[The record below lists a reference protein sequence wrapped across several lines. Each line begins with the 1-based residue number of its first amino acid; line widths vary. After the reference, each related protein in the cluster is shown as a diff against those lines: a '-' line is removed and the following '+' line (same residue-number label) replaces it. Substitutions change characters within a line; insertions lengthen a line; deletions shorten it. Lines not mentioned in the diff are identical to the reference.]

1 MGEKGFMKQSNADR
15 LGTLLGFLS
24 GTTFILTG
32 ILWPAEFSNIAL
44 WLESTGDAES
54 FNKYIIQILRFFD
67 LKSFIIV
74 FGGTIS
80 ATFVAFPYTKT
91 MRSFKS
97 IPKVFSADTAE
108 EATQE
113 IYDQSKLIAEKRYSG
128 KRITNDDISSLANP
142 FMRRWIEGL
151 IVREQVEE
159 ESLAQ
164 IIHAEVKMYDQR
176 AEEEIEIFDFMGTAA
191 PAFGMVGTI
200 VGLVLML
207 AETGSIRSVMQAM
220 SIAMLTTLYGVIL
233 SNMVL
238 LPIASKRKQ
247 LKDSNIL
254 LLEMVRES
262 VNRIARREAPYT
274 ILQELHNFLPHKRDE
289 FDEQYG

>member
-1 MGEKGFMKQSNADR
+1 MKQRSADKF
-15 LGTLLGFLS
+15 GTVLGFFA
-24 GTTFILTG
+24 GTIFILSG

-44 WLESTGDAES
+44 WLESTGESES
-54 FNKYIIQILRFFD
+54 FNKYLVQILRFFY
-67 LKSFIIV
+67 LKSLFIV

-80 ATFVAFPYTKT
+80 ATFIAFPYTKT
-91 MRSFKS
+91 LRSFRS
-97 IPKVFSADTAE
+97 IPKVFAADVAE

-113 IYDQSKLIAEKRYSG
+113 IYDQSKLIAEKRFSG
-128 KRITNDDISSLANP
+128 KRITNDDLSSLENP

-164 IIHAEVKMYDQR
+164 ILRSEVSMYEQR
-176 AEEEIEIFDFMGTAA
+176 ANEEIEIFDFMGTAA

-207 AETGSIRSVMQAM
+207 AETGSIRSVMQSM

-247 LKDSNIL
+247 LKESNL
-254 LLEMVRES
+254 VLLEMIRES

-274 ILQELHNFLPHKRDE
+274 ILQELRNFLPHKRDE

>member
-1 MGEKGFMKQSNADR
+1 MKQSSADKF
-15 LGTLLGFLS
+15 GTVLGFFA
-24 GTTFILTG
+24 GTIFILSG

-54 FNKYIIQILRFFD
+54 YNKYIVQILRFFD
-67 LKSFIIV
+67 LKSLFIV

-91 MRSFKS
+91 LRSFRS
-97 IPKVFSADTAE
+97 IPKVFAADVAE

-113 IYDQSKLIAEKRYSG
+113 IYDQSKLIAEKRFSG
-128 KRITNDDISSLANP
+128 KRITNDDLSSLENP

-159 ESLAQ
+159 EAVTQ
-164 IIHAEVKMYDQR
+164 ILSAEVSMYEQR
-176 AEEEIEIFDFMGTAA
+176 ADEEIEIFDFMGTAA

-207 AETGSIRSVMQAM
+207 AETGSIRSVMQSM

-238 LPIASKRKQ
+238 LPIASKRLQ
-247 LKDSNIL
+247 LKKSNL
-254 LLEMVRES
+254 VLLEMVRES

-274 ILQELHNFLPHKRDE
+274 ILQELNNFLPHKRDA

>member
-1 MGEKGFMKQSNADR
+1 MKQSKADKF
-15 LGTLLGFLS
+15 GTVLGFIA
-24 GTTFILTG
+24 GTIFILSG

-44 WLESTGDAES
+44 WLESTGEAEAY
-54 FNKYIIQILRFFD
+54 NKYLVQILRFFD
-67 LKSFIIV
+67 LKSLFIV

-80 ATFVAFPYTKT
+80 ATFIAFPYTKT
-91 MRSFKS
+91 LRSFRS
-97 IPKVFSADTAE
+97 IPKVFAADTAE

-113 IYDQSKLIAEKRYSG
+113 IYDQSKLIAEKRFSG
-128 KRITNDDISSLANP
+128 KRITNDDLSSLENP

-164 IIHAEVKMYDQR
+164 ILRAEVSMYEQR
-176 AEEEIEIFDFMGTAA
+176 ANEEIEIFDFMGTAA

-207 AETGSIRSVMQAM
+207 AETGSIRSVMQSM

-247 LKDSNIL
+247 LKESNL
-254 LLEMVRES
+254 VLLEMIRES

>member
-1 MGEKGFMKQSNADR
+1 MKQTSADKF
-15 LGTLLGFLS
+15 GTVLGFFA
-24 GTTFILTG
+24 GTIFILSG

-54 FNKYIIQILRFFD
+54 YNKYLVQILRFFD
-67 LKSFIIV
+67 LKSLFIV

-80 ATFVAFPYTKT
+80 ATFIAFPYTKT
-91 MRSFKS
+91 LRSFRS
-97 IPKVFSADTAE
+97 IPKVFAADVAE

-113 IYDQSKLIAEKRYSG
+113 IYDQSKLIAEKSFSG
-128 KRITNDDISSLANP
+128 KRITNDDLSSLENP

-164 IIHAEVKMYDQR
+164 ILRAEVLMYEQR
-176 AEEEIEIFDFMGTAA
+176 ADEEIEIFDFMGTAA

-200 VGLVLML
+200 VGLVLMV
-207 AETGSIRSVMQAM
+207 AETGSIRSVMQSM

-247 LKDSNIL
+247 LKDSNL
-254 LLEMVRES
+254 VLLEMIRES
-262 VNRIARREAPYT
+262 VNRISRREAPYT

>member
-1 MGEKGFMKQSNADR
+1 MKQSNADKF
-15 LGTLLGFLS
+15 GTLIGFIS
-24 GTTFILTG
+24 GGLFILTG
-32 ILWPAEFSNIAL
+32 IIFPAEYSNIAL
-44 WLESTGDAES
+44 WLESTGAAEDY
-54 FNKYIIQILRFFD
+54 NKYVIQILRFFD
-67 LKSFIIV
+67 LKSLVIV

-80 ATFVAFPYTKT
+80 ATFIAFPFTKT
-91 MRSFKS
+91 LRSFKS
-97 IPKVFSADTAE
+97 IPKVFAADHAE

-113 IYDQSKLIAEKRYSG
+113 IYDKSKIIAEKRFSG
-128 KRITNDDISSLANP
+128 KRISNDDISGLENP
-142 FMRRWIEGL
+142 FMRRWIEAL
-151 IVREQVEE
+151 IVREQVEQV
-159 ESLAQ
+159 SLEQ
-164 IIHAEVKMYDQR
+164 IVHAEVSMYEQR
-176 AEEEIEIFDFMGTAA
+176 ADEEIEIFDFMGTAA

-238 LPIASKRKQ
+238 IPIASKRKQ
-247 LKDSNIL
+247 LKESNLI

>member
-1 MGEKGFMKQSNADR
+1 MGEKGNMKQSNADR
-15 LGTLLGFLS
+15 LGTLLGFTS
-24 GTTFILTG
+24 GVVFILTG

-44 WLESTGDAES
+44 WLESTGDAEN
-54 FNKYIIQILRFFD
+54 FNKYLIQILRFFD

-113 IYDQSKLIAEKRYSG
+113 IYDQSKVIAEKRFSG
-128 KRITNDDISSLANP
+128 KRITNDDLSSLENP

-159 ESLAQ
+159 ESLKQ
-164 IIHAEVKMYDQR
+164 ILHAEVKMYDQR

-207 AETGSIRSVMQAM
+207 AETGSIRAVMQAM

-247 LKDSNIL
+247 LKDSNLI

-262 VNRIARREAPYT
+262 VHRIARREAPYT

>member
-1 MGEKGFMKQSNADR
+1 MKQSSADKF
-15 LGTLLGFLS
+15 GTVLGFFA
-24 GTTFILTG
+24 GTIFILSG

-54 FNKYIIQILRFFD
+54 YNKYLVQILRFFD
-67 LKSFIIV
+67 LKSLFIV

-91 MRSFKS
+91 LRSFRS
-97 IPKVFSADTAE
+97 IPKVFAADVAE

-113 IYDQSKLIAEKRYSG
+113 IYDQSKLIAEKRFSG
-128 KRITNDDISSLANP
+128 KRITNDDLSSLANP

-159 ESLAQ
+159 ESVSQ
-164 IIHAEVKMYDQR
+164 ILHAEVSMYEQR
-176 AEEEIEIFDFMGTAA
+176 ADEEIEIFDFMGTAA

-207 AETGSIRSVMQAM
+207 AETGSIRSVMQSM

-238 LPIASKRKQ
+238 LPIASKRLQ
-247 LKDSNIL
+247 LKKSNL
-254 LLEMVRES
+254 VLLEMVRES

-274 ILQELHNFLPHKRDE
+274 ILQELNNFLPHKRDA

>member
-1 MGEKGFMKQSNADR
+1 MKQRSADKF
-15 LGTLLGFLS
+15 GTVLGFFA
-24 GTTFILTG
+24 GTIFILSG

-44 WLESTGDAES
+44 WLESTGEAES
-54 FNKYIIQILRFFD
+54 YNKYLVQILRFFD
-67 LKSFIIV
+67 LKSLFIV

-80 ATFVAFPYTKT
+80 ATFIAFPYTKT
-91 MRSFKS
+91 LRSFRS
-97 IPKVFSADTAE
+97 IPKVFAADVAE

-113 IYDQSKLIAEKRYSG
+113 IYDQSKLIAEKRFSG
-128 KRITNDDISSLANP
+128 KRITNDDLSSLENP

-159 ESLAQ
+159 EAVAQ
-164 IIHAEVKMYDQR
+164 ILRAEVSMYEQR
-176 AEEEIEIFDFMGTAA
+176 ADEEIEIFDFMGTAA

-207 AETGSIRSVMQAM
+207 AETGSIRSVMQSM

-247 LKDSNIL
+247 LKESNL
-254 LLEMVRES
+254 VLLEMIRES

-274 ILQELHNFLPHKRDE
+274 ILQELNNFLPHKRDA

>member
-1 MGEKGFMKQSNADR
+1 MKQSRVDKF
-15 LGTLLGFLS
+15 GTVIGFIA
-24 GTTFILTG
+24 GTIFILSG

-54 FNKYIIQILRFFD
+54 YNKYLIQILRFFD
-67 LKSFIIV
+67 LKSLFIV

-80 ATFVAFPYTKT
+80 ATFIAFPYTKT
-91 MRSFKS
+91 LRSFRS
-97 IPKVFSADTAE
+97 IPKVFAADIAE

-113 IYDQSKLIAEKRYSG
+113 IYDQSKLIAEKRFSG
-128 KRITNDDISSLANP
+128 KRITNDDLSSLENP

-164 IIHAEVKMYDQR
+164 ILRAEVSMYEQR
-176 AEEEIEIFDFMGTAA
+176 ANEEIEIFDFMGTAA

-207 AETGSIRSVMQAM
+207 AETGSIRSVMQSM

-247 LKDSNIL
+247 LKDSNL
-254 LLEMVRES
+254 VLLEMIRES

-274 ILQELHNFLPHKRDE
+274 ILQELRNFLPHKRDD
-289 FDEQYG
+289 FDKQYG

>member
-1 MGEKGFMKQSNADR
+1 MKQRSADKF
-15 LGTLLGFLS
+15 GTVLGFFA
-24 GTTFILTG
+24 GTIFILSG

-54 FNKYIIQILRFFD
+54 YNKYLVQILRFFD
-67 LKSFIIV
+67 LKSLFIV

-80 ATFVAFPYTKT
+80 ATFIAFPYTKT
-91 MRSFKS
+91 LRSFRS
-97 IPKVFSADTAE
+97 IPKVFAADTAE

-113 IYDQSKLIAEKRYSG
+113 IYDQSKLIAEKRFSG
-128 KRITNDDISSLANP
+128 KRITNDDLSSLENP

-164 IIHAEVKMYDQR
+164 ILRAEVSMYEQR
-176 AEEEIEIFDFMGTAA
+176 ANEEIEIFDFMGTAA

-207 AETGSIRSVMQAM
+207 AETGSIRSVMQSM

-247 LKDSNIL
+247 LKESNL
-254 LLEMVRES
+254 VLLEMIRES

-274 ILQELHNFLPHKRDE
+274 ILQELRNFLPHKRDD

>member
-1 MGEKGFMKQSNADR
+1 MKQSSADKF
-15 LGTLLGFLS
+15 GTVLGFFA
-24 GTTFILTG
+24 GTIFILSG

-54 FNKYIIQILRFFD
+54 YNKYLVQILRFFD
-67 LKSFIIV
+67 LKSLFIV

-91 MRSFKS
+91 LRSFRS
-97 IPKVFSADTAE
+97 IPKVFAADVAE

-113 IYDQSKLIAEKRYSG
+113 IYDQSKLIAEKRFSG
-128 KRITNDDISSLANP
+128 KRITNDDLSSLENP

-159 ESLAQ
+159 ESVSQ
-164 IIHAEVKMYDQR
+164 ILRAEVSMYEQR
-176 AEEEIEIFDFMGTAA
+176 ADEEIEIFDFMGTAA

-207 AETGSIRSVMQAM
+207 AETGSIRSVMQSM

-238 LPIASKRKQ
+238 LPIASKRLQ
-247 LKDSNIL
+247 LKKSNL
-254 LLEMVRES
+254 VLLEMVRES

-274 ILQELHNFLPHKRDE
+274 ILQELNNFLPHKRDA

>member
-1 MGEKGFMKQSNADR
+1 MKQSNADK
-15 LGTLLGFLS
+15 LGTILGFVS
-24 GTTFILTG
+24 GIFFILTG
-32 ILWPAEFSNIAL
+32 IIYPAELSNIAL
-44 WLESTGDAES
+44 WLESTGEAENY
-54 FNKYIIQILRFFD
+54 NKYLIQILRFLD
-67 LKSFIIV
+67 LKSLIIV

-80 ATFVAFPYTKT
+80 ATFIAFPLTKT
-91 MRSFKS
+91 LRSFKS
-97 IPKVFSADTAE
+97 IPKVFAAEQAE
-108 EATQE
+108 EATTE
-113 IYDQSKLIAEKRYSG
+113 IYEKSKIIAEKRYSG
-128 KRITNDDISSLANP
+128 KRITNEDISGLENP
-142 FMRRWIEGL
+142 FMRRWIEAL
-151 IVREQVEE
+151 IVREQVEQ
-159 ESLAQ
+159 ESLEQ
-164 IIHAEVKMYDQR
+164 IVQAEVSMYEQR
-176 AEEEIEIFDFMGTAA
+176 ADEEIEIFDFMGTAA

-247 LKDSNIL
+247 LKESNL
-254 LLEMVRES
+254 VLLEMVRES

-274 ILQELHNFLPHKRDE
+274 IMQELHNFLPHKRDE

>member
-1 MGEKGFMKQSNADR
+1 MKQQSADK
-15 LGTLLGFLS
+15 LGTLFGFIA
-24 GTTFILTG
+24 GTIFILSG

-44 WLESTGDAES
+44 WLESTGDSEAY
-54 FNKYIIQILRFFD
+54 NKYIVQILRFFD
-67 LKSFIIV
+67 LKSLFIV

-91 MRSFKS
+91 LRSFRS
-97 IPKVFSADTAE
+97 IPKVFAADVAE

-113 IYDQSKLIAEKRYSG
+113 IYDQSKLIAEKRFSG
-128 KRITNDDISSLANP
+128 KRITNDDLSSLENP

-159 ESLAQ
+159 EAVAQ
-164 IIHAEVKMYDQR
+164 ILRAEVSMYEQR
-176 AEEEIEIFDFMGTAA
+176 ADEEIEIFDFMGTAA

-207 AETGSIRSVMQAM
+207 AETGSIRSVMQSM
-220 SIAMLTTLYGVIL
+220 SIAMLTTLHGVIL

-238 LPIASKRKQ
+238 LPIASKRLQ
-247 LKDSNIL
+247 LKKSNL
-254 LLEMVRES
+254 VLLEMVRES

-274 ILQELHNFLPHKRDE
+274 ILQELNNFLPHKRDA

>member
-1 MGEKGFMKQSNADR
+1 MKQSSADKF
-15 LGTLLGFLS
+15 GTVLGFFA
-24 GTTFILTG
+24 GTIFILSG

-54 FNKYIIQILRFFD
+54 YNKYIVQILRFFD
-67 LKSFIIV
+67 LKSLFIV

-91 MRSFKS
+91 LRSFRS
-97 IPKVFSADTAE
+97 IPKVFAADVAE

-113 IYDQSKLIAEKRYSG
+113 IYDQSKLIAEKRFSG
-128 KRITNDDISSLANP
+128 KRITNDDLSSLENP

-159 ESLAQ
+159 EHVSQ
-164 IIHAEVKMYDQR
+164 ILRAEVSMYEQR
-176 AEEEIEIFDFMGTAA
+176 ADEEIEIFDFMGTAA

-207 AETGSIRSVMQAM
+207 AETGSIRSVMQSM

-238 LPIASKRKQ
+238 LPIASKRLQ
-247 LKDSNIL
+247 LKKSNL
-254 LLEMVRES
+254 VLLEMVRES

-274 ILQELHNFLPHKRDE
+274 ILQELNNFLPHKRDA

>member
-1 MGEKGFMKQSNADR
+1 MKQSNADR
-15 LGTLLGFLS
+15 LGTLIGFLS
-24 GTTFILTG
+24 GGVFILTG

-54 FNKYIIQILRFFD
+54 FNKYVIQILRFFD

-128 KRITNDDISSLANP
+128 KRITNDDLNSLENP

-164 IIHAEVKMYDQR
+164 IIQAEVQMYDQR

-247 LKDSNIL
+247 LKDSNII

-274 ILQELHNFLPHKRDE
+274 ILQELHNFLPHKRDQ

>member
-1 MGEKGFMKQSNADR
+1 MKQSNADK
-15 LGTLLGFLS
+15 LGTILGFVS
-24 GTTFILTG
+24 GTVFILTG
-32 ILWPAEFSNIAL
+32 IIFPAEFSNIAL
-44 WLESTGDAES
+44 WLESTGEAENY
-54 FNKYIIQILRFFD
+54 NKYLIQILRFFD
-67 LKSFIIV
+67 LKSLIIV

-80 ATFVAFPYTKT
+80 ATFVAFPFTKT
-91 MRSFKS
+91 MRSLKS
-97 IPKVFSADTAE
+97 LPKVFAAEQAE

-113 IYDQSKLIAEKRYSG
+113 IYDKSKIIAEKRYSG
-128 KRITNDDISSLANP
+128 KRITNDDISGLENP
-142 FMRRWIEGL
+142 FMRRWIEAL
-151 IVREQVEE
+151 IVREQVEQ
-159 ESLAQ
+159 ESLEQ
-164 IIHAEVKMYDQR
+164 IVKAEVSMYEQR
-176 AEEEIEIFDFMGTAA
+176 ADEEIEIFDFMGTAA

-207 AETGSIRSVMQAM
+207 AETGSIRAVMQAM

-247 LKDSNIL
+247 LKESNLL

-289 FDEQYG
+289 FDDQYG

>member
-1 MGEKGFMKQSNADR
+1 MKQSNADR

-128 KRITNDDISSLANP
+128 KRITNDDISSLENP

>member
-1 MGEKGFMKQSNADR
+1 MKQTSADK
-15 LGTLLGFLS
+15 LGTVLGFFA
-24 GTTFILTG
+24 GTIFILSG

-54 FNKYIIQILRFFD
+54 YNKFVVQILRFFD
-67 LKSFIIV
+67 LKSLFIV

-80 ATFVAFPYTKT
+80 ATFIAFPYTKT
-91 MRSFKS
+91 LRSFRS
-97 IPKVFSADTAE
+97 IPKVFAADVAE

-113 IYDQSKLIAEKRYSG
+113 IYDQSKLIAEKRFSG
-128 KRITNDDISSLANP
+128 KRITNDDLSSLENP

-151 IVREQVEE
+151 IVREQVDE

-164 IIHAEVKMYDQR
+164 ILRAEVLMYEQR
-176 AEEEIEIFDFMGTAA
+176 ADEEIEIFDFMGTAA

-207 AETGSIRSVMQAM
+207 AETGSIRSVMQSM

-238 LPIASKRKQ
+238 LPIASKRLQ
-247 LKDSNIL
+247 LKKSNL
-254 LLEMVRES
+254 VLLEMVRES

-274 ILQELHNFLPHKRDE
+274 ILQELNNFLPHKRDA

>member
-1 MGEKGFMKQSNADR
+1 MGEKGNMKQSNADK
-15 LGTLLGFLS
+15 LGTLLGFAS
-24 GTTFILTG
+24 GIVFILTG

-44 WLESTGDAES
+44 WLESTGDAEN
-54 FNKYIIQILRFFD
+54 FNKYLIQILRFFD

-80 ATFVAFPYTKT
+80 ATFIAFPYTKT

-113 IYDQSKLIAEKRYSG
+113 IYDQAKIIAEKRFSG
-128 KRITNDDISSLANP
+128 KRITNDDLSSLENP

-159 ESLAQ
+159 ESLKQ
-164 IIHAEVKMYDQR
+164 ILHAEVKMYDQR

-207 AETGSIRSVMQAM
+207 AETGSIRAVMQAM

-247 LKDSNIL
+247 LKDSNLI

-262 VNRIARREAPYT
+262 VQRIARREAPYT

>member
-1 MGEKGFMKQSNADR
+1 MKQSSADKF
-15 LGTLLGFLS
+15 GTVLGFFA
-24 GTTFILTG
+24 GTIFILSG

-54 FNKYIIQILRFFD
+54 YNKFVVQILRFFD
-67 LKSFIIV
+67 LKSLFIV

-91 MRSFKS
+91 LRSFRS
-97 IPKVFSADTAE
+97 IPKVFAADVAE

-113 IYDQSKLIAEKRYSG
+113 IYDQSKLIAEKRFSG
-128 KRITNDDISSLANP
+128 KRITNDDLSSLENP

-159 ESLAQ
+159 ESVAQ
-164 IIHAEVKMYDQR
+164 ILRAEVSMYEQR
-176 AEEEIEIFDFMGTAA
+176 ADEEIEIFDFMGTAA

-207 AETGSIRSVMQAM
+207 AETGSIRSVMQSM

-247 LKDSNIL
+247 LKESNL
-254 LLEMVRES
+254 VLLEMIRES

-274 ILQELHNFLPHKRDE
+274 ILQELNNFLPHKRDA

>member
-1 MGEKGFMKQSNADR
+1 MKQSNADR
-15 LGTLLGFLS
+15 LGTLIGFLS
-24 GTTFILTG
+24 GGVFILTG

-54 FNKYIIQILRFFD
+54 FNKYVIQILRFFD

-113 IYDQSKLIAEKRYSG
+113 IYDQSKIIAEKRYSG
-128 KRITNDDISSLANP
+128 KRITNDDLNSLENP

-159 ESLAQ
+159 ESLGQ
-164 IIHAEVKMYDQR
+164 IIQAEVQMYDQR
-176 AEEEIEIFDFMGTAA
+176 ADEEIEIFDFMGTAA

-247 LKDSNIL
+247 LKDSNII

-274 ILQELHNFLPHKRDE
+274 ILQELHNFLPHKRDQ

>member
-1 MGEKGFMKQSNADR
+1 MKQSSADKF
-15 LGTLLGFLS
+15 GTVLGFFA
-24 GTTFILTG
+24 GTIFILSG

-54 FNKYIIQILRFFD
+54 YNKFIVQILRFFD
-67 LKSFIIV
+67 LKSLFIV

-91 MRSFKS
+91 LRSFRS
-97 IPKVFSADTAE
+97 IPKVFAADSAE

-113 IYDQSKLIAEKRYSG
+113 IYDQTKIIAEKRFSG
-128 KRITNDDISSLANP
+128 KRITNDDLSSLENP

-159 ESLAQ
+159 ESVSQ
-164 IIHAEVKMYDQR
+164 ILHAEVSMYEQR
-176 AEEEIEIFDFMGTAA
+176 ADEEIEIFDFMGTAA

-207 AETGSIRSVMQAM
+207 AETGSIRSVMQSM

-238 LPIASKRKQ
+238 LPIASKRLQ
-247 LKDSNIL
+247 LKKSNL
-254 LLEMVRES
+254 VLLEMVRES

-274 ILQELHNFLPHKRDE
+274 ILQELNNFLPHKRDA

>member
-1 MGEKGFMKQSNADR
+1 MKQSSADKF
-15 LGTLLGFLS
+15 GTVLGFFA
-24 GTTFILTG
+24 GTIFILSG

-54 FNKYIIQILRFFD
+54 YNKYLVQILRFFD
-67 LKSFIIV
+67 LKSLFIV

-91 MRSFKS
+91 LRSFRS
-97 IPKVFSADTAE
+97 IPKVFAADVAE

-113 IYDQSKLIAEKRYSG
+113 IYDQSKLIAEKRFSG
-128 KRITNDDISSLANP
+128 KRITNDDLSSLENP

-159 ESLAQ
+159 ESVAQ
-164 IIHAEVKMYDQR
+164 ILRAEVSMYEQR
-176 AEEEIEIFDFMGTAA
+176 ADEEIEIFDFMGTAA

-207 AETGSIRSVMQAM
+207 AETGSIRSVMQSM

-238 LPIASKRKQ
+238 LPIASKRLQ
-247 LKDSNIL
+247 LKKSNL
-254 LLEMVRES
+254 VLLEMVRES

-274 ILQELHNFLPHKRDE
+274 ILQELNNFLPHKRDA

>member
-1 MGEKGFMKQSNADR
+1 MKQRSADKF
-15 LGTLLGFLS
+15 GTVLGFFA
-24 GTTFILTG
+24 GTTFILSG

-44 WLESTGDAES
+44 WLESTGEAES
-54 FNKYIIQILRFFD
+54 YNKYLVQILRFFD
-67 LKSFIIV
+67 LKSLFIV

-91 MRSFKS
+91 LRSFRS
-97 IPKVFSADTAE
+97 IPKVFAADVAE

-113 IYDQSKLIAEKRYSG
+113 IYDQSKLIAEKRFSG
-128 KRITNDDISSLANP
+128 KRITNDDLSSLENP

-159 ESLAQ
+159 EAVAQ
-164 IIHAEVKMYDQR
+164 ILRAEVSMYEQR
-176 AEEEIEIFDFMGTAA
+176 ADEEIEIFDFMGTAA

-207 AETGSIRSVMQAM
+207 AETGSIRSVMQSM

-238 LPIASKRKQ
+238 LPIASKRLQ
-247 LKDSNIL
+247 LKKSNL
-254 LLEMVRES
+254 VLLEMVRES

-274 ILQELHNFLPHKRDE
+274 ILQELNNFLPHKRDA

>member
-1 MGEKGFMKQSNADR
+1 MKQSNADR

-80 ATFVAFPYTKT
+80 ATFIAVPYTKT

-128 KRITNDDISSLANP
+128 KRITNDDLNSLENP

-247 LKDSNIL
+247 LKDSNII

-274 ILQELHNFLPHKRDE
+274 ILQELHNFLPHKRDQ

>member
-1 MGEKGFMKQSNADR
+1 MKQTSADKF
-15 LGTLLGFLS
+15 GTVLGFIA
-24 GTTFILTG
+24 GTVFILSG

-54 FNKYIIQILRFFD
+54 YNKYVVQILRFFD
-67 LKSFIIV
+67 LKSLFIV

-80 ATFVAFPYTKT
+80 ATFIAFPYTKT
-91 MRSFKS
+91 LRSFRS
-97 IPKVFSADTAE
+97 IPKVFAADTAE

-113 IYDQSKLIAEKRYSG
+113 IYDQSKLIAEKRFSG
-128 KRITNDDISSLANP
+128 KRITNDDLSSLENP

-164 IIHAEVKMYDQR
+164 ILRAEVLMYEQR
-176 AEEEIEIFDFMGTAA
+176 ADEEIEIFDFMGTAA

-207 AETGSIRSVMQAM
+207 AETGSIRSVMQSM

-247 LKDSNIL
+247 LKESNL
-254 LLEMVRES
+254 VLLEMIRES

-274 ILQELHNFLPHKRDE
+274 ILQELRNFLPHKRDE

>member
-1 MGEKGFMKQSNADR
+1 MKQSSADKF
-15 LGTLLGFLS
+15 GTVLGFFA
-24 GTTFILTG
+24 GTIFILSG

-54 FNKYIIQILRFFD
+54 YNKFVVQILRFFD
-67 LKSFIIV
+67 LKSLFIV

-91 MRSFKS
+91 LRSFRS
-97 IPKVFSADTAE
+97 IPKVFAADVAE

-113 IYDQSKLIAEKRYSG
+113 IYDQTKIIAEKRFSG
-128 KRITNDDISSLANP
+128 KRITNDDLSSLANP

-159 ESLAQ
+159 ESVSQ
-164 IIHAEVKMYDQR
+164 ILHAEVSMYEQR
-176 AEEEIEIFDFMGTAA
+176 ADEEIEIFDFMGTAA

-207 AETGSIRSVMQAM
+207 AETGSIRSVMQSM

-238 LPIASKRKQ
+238 LPIASKRLQ
-247 LKDSNIL
+247 LKKSNL
-254 LLEMVRES
+254 VLLEMVRES

-274 ILQELHNFLPHKRDE
+274 ILQELNNFLPHKRDA

>member
-1 MGEKGFMKQSNADR
+1 MKQRSADKF
-15 LGTLLGFLS
+15 GTVLGFFA
-24 GTTFILTG
+24 GTTFILSG

-44 WLESTGDAES
+44 WLESTGEAES
-54 FNKYIIQILRFFD
+54 YNKYIVQILRFFD
-67 LKSFIIV
+67 LKSLFIV

-91 MRSFKS
+91 LRSFRS
-97 IPKVFSADTAE
+97 IPKVFAADVAE

-113 IYDQSKLIAEKRYSG
+113 IYDQSKLIAEKRFSG
-128 KRITNDDISSLANP
+128 KRITNDDLSSLENP

-159 ESLAQ
+159 ESLSQ
-164 IIHAEVKMYDQR
+164 ILRAEVLMYEQR
-176 AEEEIEIFDFMGTAA
+176 ADEEIEIFDFMGTAA

-207 AETGSIRSVMQAM
+207 AETGSIRSVMQSM

-247 LKDSNIL
+247 LKESNL
-254 LLEMVRES
+254 VLLEMIRES

-274 ILQELHNFLPHKRDE
+274 ILQELRNFLPHKRDE

>member
-1 MGEKGFMKQSNADR
+1 MKQTSADK
-15 LGTLLGFLS
+15 LGTVLGFFA
-24 GTTFILTG
+24 GTIFILSG

-44 WLESTGDAES
+44 WLESTGDSES
-54 FNKYIIQILRFFD
+54 YNKYIVQILRFFD
-67 LKSFIIV
+67 LKSLFIV

-80 ATFVAFPYTKT
+80 ATFIAFPYTKT
-91 MRSFKS
+91 LRSFRS
-97 IPKVFSADTAE
+97 IPKVFSADAAE
-108 EATQE
+108 DATQE
-113 IYDQSKLIAEKRYSG
+113 IYDQSKVIAEKRYSG
-128 KRITNDDISSLANP
+128 KRITNDDLSSLENP

-151 IVREQVEE
+151 IVREQVEQ

-164 IIHAEVKMYDQR
+164 ILRAEVSMYEQR
-176 AEEEIEIFDFMGTAA
+176 ADEEIEIFDFMGTAA

-207 AETGSIRSVMQAM
+207 AETGSIRSVMQSM

-247 LKDSNIL
+247 LKESNL
-254 LLEMVRES
+254 VLLEMIRES

-274 ILQELHNFLPHKRDE
+274 ILQELGNFLPHKRDE

>member
-1 MGEKGFMKQSNADR
+1 MKQSSADKF
-15 LGTLLGFLS
+15 GTVLGFFA
-24 GTTFILTG
+24 GTIFILSG

-54 FNKYIIQILRFFD
+54 YNKFVVQILRFFD
-67 LKSFIIV
+67 LKSLFIV

-91 MRSFKS
+91 LRSFRS
-97 IPKVFSADTAE
+97 IPKVFAADVAE

-113 IYDQSKLIAEKRYSG
+113 IYDQSKLIAEKRFSG
-128 KRITNDDISSLANP
+128 KRITNDDLSSLANP

-151 IVREQVEE
+151 IVREQVDE

-164 IIHAEVKMYDQR
+164 ILSAEVLMYEQR
-176 AEEEIEIFDFMGTAA
+176 ADEEIEIFDFMGTAA

-207 AETGSIRSVMQAM
+207 AETGSIRSVMQSM

-238 LPIASKRKQ
+238 LPIASKRLQ
-247 LKDSNIL
+247 LKKSNL
-254 LLEMVRES
+254 VLLEMVRES

-274 ILQELHNFLPHKRDE
+274 ILQELNNFLPHKRDA

>member
-1 MGEKGFMKQSNADR
+1 MKQSSADR
-15 LGTLLGFLS
+15 LGTLIGFIS
-24 GTTFILTG
+24 GAFFILVG
-32 ILWPAEFSNIAL
+32 ILFPAEFSNVAL
-44 WLESTGDAES
+44 FLESTGSAEAI
-54 FNKYIIQILRFFD
+54 NKYVVQILRFFD
-67 LKSFIIV
+67 IKSFLIV
-74 FGGTIS
+74 FGGTLS
-80 ATFVAFPYTKT
+80 ATFVAFPFTKT
-91 MRSFKS
+91 IRCFKS
-97 IPKVFSADTAE
+97 IPKVFAADIAE

-113 IYDQSKLIAEKRYSG
+113 IFDQSKLIAEKRFSG
-128 KRITNDDISSLANP
+128 KRITNDDISSLQNP

-151 IVREQVEE
+151 IVREQVEQ
-159 ESLAQ
+159 ESLEQ
-164 IIHAEVKMYDQR
+164 ILHAEVQMYEQR
-176 AEEEIEIFDFMGTAA
+176 ADEEIEIFDFMGTAA

-233 SNMVL
+233 SNMIL

-247 LKDSNIL
+247 LKESNL
-254 LLEMVRES
+254 VLLEMVRES

>member
-1 MGEKGFMKQSNADR
+1 MKQSSADKF
-15 LGTLLGFLS
+15 GTVLGFIA
-24 GTTFILTG
+24 GTIFILSG

-54 FNKYIIQILRFFD
+54 YNKYVVQILRFFD
-67 LKSFIIV
+67 LKSLFIV

-80 ATFVAFPYTKT
+80 ATFIAFPYTKT
-91 MRSFKS
+91 LRSFRS
-97 IPKVFSADTAE
+97 IPKVFAADTAE

-113 IYDQSKLIAEKRYSG
+113 IYDQSKLIAEKRFSG
-128 KRITNDDISSLANP
+128 KRITNDDLSSLENP

-164 IIHAEVKMYDQR
+164 ILRAEVLMYEQR
-176 AEEEIEIFDFMGTAA
+176 ADEEIEIFDFMGTAA

-207 AETGSIRSVMQAM
+207 AETGSIRSVMQSM

-247 LKDSNIL
+247 LKESNL
-254 LLEMVRES
+254 VLLEMIRES

-274 ILQELHNFLPHKRDE
+274 ILQELRNFLPHKRDE

>member
-1 MGEKGFMKQSNADR
+1 MKQRSADKF
-15 LGTLLGFLS
+15 GTVLGFFA
-24 GTTFILTG
+24 GTIFILSG

-44 WLESTGDAES
+44 WLESTGEAES
-54 FNKYIIQILRFFD
+54 YNKYLVQILRFFD
-67 LKSFIIV
+67 LKSLFIV

-91 MRSFKS
+91 LRSFRS
-97 IPKVFSADTAE
+97 IPKVFAADVAE

-113 IYDQSKLIAEKRYSG
+113 IYDQSKLIAEKRFSG
-128 KRITNDDISSLANP
+128 KRITNDDLSSLENP

-159 ESLAQ
+159 EAVAQ
-164 IIHAEVKMYDQR
+164 ILRAEVSMYEQR
-176 AEEEIEIFDFMGTAA
+176 ADEEIEIFDFMGTAA

-207 AETGSIRSVMQAM
+207 AETGSIRSVMQSM

-238 LPIASKRKQ
+238 LPIASKRLQ
-247 LKDSNIL
+247 LKKSNL
-254 LLEMVRES
+254 VLLEMVRES

-274 ILQELHNFLPHKRDE
+274 ILQELNNFLPHKRDA

>member
-1 MGEKGFMKQSNADR
+1 MKQSSADKF
-15 LGTLLGFLS
+15 GTVLGFFA
-24 GTTFILTG
+24 GTIFILSG

-44 WLESTGDAES
+44 WLESTGEAES
-54 FNKYIIQILRFFD
+54 YNKYLVQILRFFD
-67 LKSFIIV
+67 LKSLFIV

-80 ATFVAFPYTKT
+80 ATFIAFPYTKT
-91 MRSFKS
+91 VRSFRS
-97 IPKVFSADTAE
+97 IPKVFAADVAE
-108 EATQE
+108 ESTQE
-113 IYDQSKLIAEKRYSG
+113 IYDQSKLIAEKRFSG
-128 KRITNDDISSLANP
+128 KRITNDDLSSLENP

-164 IIHAEVKMYDQR
+164 ILRAEVLMYEQR
-176 AEEEIEIFDFMGTAA
+176 ADEEIEIFDFMGTAA

-207 AETGSIRSVMQAM
+207 AETGSIRSVMQSM

-247 LKDSNIL
+247 LKESNL
-254 LLEMVRES
+254 VLLEMIRES

-274 ILQELHNFLPHKRDE
+274 ILQELRNFLPHKRDE